1 MDRTEFEALRDL
13 PAKMIEGDVRL
24 AVNPRTDP
32 VLTADD
38 IPIVNAANVELILN
52 ATYLPRRKA
61 LKINV
66 HARGLGP
73 ICRLEV
79 NGQEHPGATRTHKH
93 ALKTPRCPAQNLHT
107 DVKARPELRGKSLR
121 DVWRIFCDQA
131 SITHRGAL
139 ICEGLDA
146 ATEVL

>member
-1 MDRTEFEALRDL
+1 LRARESDAVLARTLMDRTEFEALRDL
-13 PAKMIEGDVRL
+13 PAKTIEGDVRL

-38 IPIVNAANVELILN
+38 IPIVNAANVELTLN

-79 NGQEHPGATRTHKH
+79 NGQEHPGATRPTSTRSRLRAVRPKTCG
-93 ALKTPRCPAQNLHT
+93 LK
-107 DVKARPELRGKSLR
+107 
-121 DVWRIFCDQA
+121 
-131 SITHRGAL
+131 
-139 ICEGLDA
+139 
-146 ATEVL
+146 